1 MTSEPCPDCGV
12 MLNRSPNYGRCR
24 ECGRVSTL
32 CLAVDNEQPR
42 EQYLWPV
49 AKRVDEKGSD
59 NG

>member
-1 MTSEPCPDCGV
+1 MTAEPCPDCGT
-12 MLNRSPNYGRCR
+12 MLTRSPKYGRCP

-32 CLAVDNEQPR
+32 CLATDSDQSR

-49 AKRVDEKGSD
+49 AKPVDEKDSN